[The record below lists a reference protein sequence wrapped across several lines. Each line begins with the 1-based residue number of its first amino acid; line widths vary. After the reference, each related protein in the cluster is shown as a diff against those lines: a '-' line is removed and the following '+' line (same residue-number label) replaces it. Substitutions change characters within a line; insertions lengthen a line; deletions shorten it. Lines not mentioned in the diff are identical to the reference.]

1 MSKQNQ
7 RFGRIMPVVRGIMIG
22 VGLLVI
28 GAAGVLEL
36 LSIGNDGIGS
46 VEVALIGIGATY
58 IGAALMMSRLGDRG
72 IGLSAAMLMCGAL
85 LACLEAGG
93 HMLDHDFN
101 RTLEAWESTPI
112 YYRQPIEPIGDA
124 FFRRPGPESWTGNVL
139 DTQLKRVNAAEHDA
153 YATEETRTYE
163 YDLLGFRNPRDL
175 QDWGTVF
182 VGDSFTEL
190 GYLPHEE
197 LVSSRVGEQL
207 GVTVKN
213 LGVSYTG
220 TLTHNYYLR
229 NFGKSSST
237 RRAVLV
243 FFEGN
248 DIKDAV
254 AEHKRLEAFRLNGT
268 REYRDLQSQRQ
279 TSFLVA
285 SIKSVRSLLTP
296 KPGPITNE
304 NAIFDSKHGEVPVT
318 LLYSLPNADELEP
331 MARQVIRDGIA
342 GWAETANYLGLE
354 PWLVYM
360 PVKHRVI
367 HQYIRYTDATE
378 DKIRNWQPS
387 DLPQHVAGLC
397 EENGIRF
404 IDSTPALAGAAAD
417 GQLPYNA
424 IWDTHLNSLG
434 TQVVADLIVERLTS
448 SVETAQTEPEKEVD
462 RTPKIPGE
470 LDRG

>member
-254 AEHKRLEAFRLNGT
+254 LEHKRLEEFRKTGF
-268 REYRDLQSQRQ
+268 RETRDLESQRQ

-285 SIKSVRSLLTP
+285 SAKTMQRVISAQR
-296 KPGPITNE
+296 GPITNE
-304 NAIFDSKHGEVPVT
+304 NAVFESADGDQAVS
-318 LLYSLPNADELEP
+318 LLYSLPNASELDSV
-331 MARQVIRDGIA
+331 ARQVLEAALSD
-342 GWAETANYLGLE
+342 WAKTADEMELE

-367 HQYIRYTDATE
+367 YDHIRYLPNADPDIAA
-378 DKIRNWQPS
+378 WQPS
-387 DLPQHVAGLC
+387 DLPQHVAELC
-397 EENGIRF
+397 RDRGIRF
-404 IDSTPALAGAAAD
+404 IDATPVLSDAAAA
-417 GQLPYNA
+417 GHLPYNA

-434 TQVVADLIVERLTS
+434 TQVVAKLVADRLS
-448 SVETAQTEPEKEVD
+448 GSVETVLSNESNRSGQ
-462 RTPKIPGE
+462 G
-470 LDRG
+470 LDASDSNGG